1 MTVRNNF
8 IYNRFSRTLNILLLT
23 LLLFGIC
30 GVSFV
35 ENFGMKIND
44 GKKDDDQDQQGQKQT
59 IVSIWDI
66 HRITNIEY
74 YISIEKRKTCLQF
87 DYSYEIST
95 SDRFVNFVSKF
106 LYLCGFLELRD
117 FYNEYIFETVFFGKD
132 LNILNP
138 FVKILHII
146 GPNFFPVKRSKM
158 LSSFPFNINDTFYLG
173 ITNLGFDGVVGE
185 IIGVLAF
192 GRVALVWDISSFLN
206 YSKDRVI
213 FTVVGVR
220 PLYLF
225 LAYLI
230 NDSKAL
236 LPFWIFGDGKK
247 LTLMNFVP
255 QNETNVT
262 QQNETNVT
270 QQNKEEYKY
279 TLGFFFVNYLSCFQ
293 ILSLEFKIME
303 PFSVQF
309 YVLNILFEFVINK
322 LFFSGKKKVKIASQ
336 EEQKKINSMVLEDK
350 ELVYQL

>member
-23 LLLFGIC
+23 LLLFGSY
-30 GVSFV
+30 GVNFV
-35 ENFGMKIND
+35 DSFGMEIND

-66 HRITNIEY
+66 HRITIVDYNIAHHT
-74 YISIEKRKTCLQF
+74 KGQHRGKKCLQF

-230 NDSKAL
+230 NDHQGL

-255 QNETNVT
+255 
-262 QQNETNVT
+262 QNETNVT

-336 EEQKKINSMVLEDK
+336 EEQKKINSMVLKNE
-350 ELVYQL
+350 ELVYLL

>member
-8 IYNRFSRTLNILLLT
+8 IYNSFSRTLNILLLT
-23 LLLFGIC
+23 LLLFGGC

-35 ENFGMKIND
+35 DSFGMEIND

-66 HRITNIEY
+66 HRITNVDYDIICY
-74 YISIEKRKTCLQF
+74 TKGKHQGKKYLQF

-230 NDSKAL
+230 NDNQGF

-247 LTLMNFVP
+247 LTLMNFVL
-255 QNETNVT
+255 
-262 QQNETNVT
+262 QNETNVT

-293 ILSLEFKIME
+293 ILSLEFKIIE
-303 PFSVQF
+303 HFYLQF

-336 EEQKKINSMVLEDK
+336 EEWNKINPMVLNNK
-350 ELVYQL
+350 LVYQL

>member
-23 LLLFGIC
+23 LLLFGSY
-30 GVSFV
+30 GVNFV
-35 ENFGMKIND
+35 DSFGMEIND

-66 HRITNIEY
+66 HRITIVDY
-74 YISIEKRKTCLQF
+74 SITHYPRGKKYLQF

-146 GPNFFPVKRSKM
+146 GPNFFSVKRSKM

-230 NDSKAL
+230 NDHKGL

-255 QNETNVT
+255 
-262 QQNETNVT
+262 QNETNVT

-336 EEQKKINSMVLEDK
+336 EEQKKINSMVLKNE